1 MYIML
6 GVVGYA
12 RLESPT
18 AYELEKKADYAEMQV
33 TEGKPLLQYMGQGLD
48 KIDLSFSFHS
58 DYTDPQA
65 AWARLVDMINAHKAF
80 TVTMG
85 NGQVIGDFV
94 LSDLKR
100 TAAVTGE
107 DGTLQV
113 IYCKVKLKE
122 WSEPEPLERRKK
134 EKKSEA
140 KAVSGANQQKPN
152 SKKAEVP
159 VKTNTG
165 DFSAVDK
172 KSIVRQWGLVK

>member
-6 GVVGYA
+6 GAVGYA

-18 AYELEKKADYAEMQV
+18 AYELGKKADYAEMQV

-48 KIDLSFSFHS
+48 QIDLSFSFHS
-58 DYTDPQA
+58 EFTDPQA
-65 AWARLVDMINAHKAF
+65 AWTRLVDMINAHKAF
-80 TVTMG
+80 PVTMG
-85 NGQVIGDFV
+85 NGQVMGDFV

-122 WSEPEPLERRKK
+122 WSDPEQLDGRKT
-134 EKKSEA
+134 EKRNEA
-140 KAVSGANQQKPN
+140 KAVSGTDQKKPN
-152 SKKAEVP
+152 SKKTNVP
-159 VKTNTG
+159 AKTRTS
-165 DFSAVDK
+165 DFRSVDIR
-172 KSIVRQWGLVK
+172 SIVRQWAL